1 MGKLLRREVI
11 LRGVQVVSAFSLL
24 PLAARADQQC
34 VEPSSDSLRESLHY
48 QDPGPEP
55 ARHCKDCG
63 FFELQENPCGH
74 CMIMSGP
81 VSANAYCD
89 SWSEKGKQ

>member
-24 PLAARADQQC
+24 PLAAKAAGQC
-34 VEPSSDSLRESLHY
+34 VEPSSESLRESLHY
-48 QDPGPEP
+48 KDPGDDP

-63 FFELQENPCGH
+63 FFNVEAAPCGN

-89 SWSEKGKQ
+89 SWSQKGGQ